1 MPAEG
6 ELGEGGQTMAEARK
20 DAHMKP
26 DVVVWFGLILVV
38 AVEVLLTYR
47 HLPAGGLL
55 TALLV
60 LAFVGAALVL
70 MYFMRLKDERPILFW
85 SLIPYLIFALFMMDH
100 VWPDALR
107 LMHQR
112 LPTP

>member
-1 MPAEG
+1 
-6 ELGEGGQTMAEARK
+6 MAEARQSA
-20 DAHMKP
+20 DMKP
-26 DVVVWFGLILVV
+26 YVVVWFGLILVV
-38 AVEVLLTYR
+38 AVEVLLTYQ

-60 LAFVGAALVL
+60 LAFVGAGLGV
-70 MYFMRLKDERPILFW
+70 MYFMRLKDERPILLW
-85 SLIPYLIFALFMMDH
+85 SLIPYLLFALFMMDH
-100 VWPDALR
+100 IWPDALR